1 MLVYRHVMD
10 DVYAMC
16 MMQRYLTPHI
26 KGSYISTFHRKGSV
40 IFVNGQVPLCFLWP
54 KPSLLHPC
62 FFFRVYPSLFVALC
76 AFGISQSISS
86 SLLFLFFS
94 FSFSFSSLLYPLP
107 FRAEGASPKPRC
119 PFPSASPSLLP
130 FFLCLHIINNVSPTS
145 LCPLSLRFPSFCH
158 FPSHFFAHSLSYC
171 RKVVPLHSQNGK
183 RSLLRLKARWSVK
196 FLRHASASFFERFS

>member
-1 MLVYRHVMD
+1 
-10 DVYAMC
+10 

-26 KGSYISTFHRKGSV
+26 KGSCISTFYRKGSV
-40 IFVNGQVPLCFLWP
+40 IFINGQVPLCFLWP

-62 FFFRVYPSLFVALC
+62 FSFRVYPSLFVALC

-86 SLLFLFFS
+86 SLLFSPF
-94 FSFSFSSLLYPLP
+94 SLLS
-107 FRAEGASPKPRC
+107 SP
-119 PFPSASPSLLP
+119 PSAIPVFSAFPVQRAPARSPGVPSPHLLSPSLLP
-130 FFLCLHIINNVSPTS
+130 FSSCPYIINNVSPSS

-158 FPSHFFAHSLSYC
+158 FPSHFFVHSLSYC

>member
-26 KGSYISTFHRKGSV
+26 KGSYISTFYRKGSV

-62 FFFRVYPSLFVALC
+62 FSFRVHPSFFVALC

-86 SLLFLFFS
+86 SLLLLLVLSLSLSLLALLPSFLS
-94 FSFSFSSLLYPLP
+94 SSLCHSGVLSL
-107 FRAEGASPKPRC
+107 FRAEGASPKP
-119 PFPSASPSLLP
+119 P
-130 FFLCLHIINNVSPTS
+130 SPT
-145 LCPLSLRFPSFCH
+145 
-158 FPSHFFAHSLSYC
+158 
-171 RKVVPLHSQNGK
+171 
-183 RSLLRLKARWSVK
+183 LL
-196 FLRHASASFFERFS
+196 SFF